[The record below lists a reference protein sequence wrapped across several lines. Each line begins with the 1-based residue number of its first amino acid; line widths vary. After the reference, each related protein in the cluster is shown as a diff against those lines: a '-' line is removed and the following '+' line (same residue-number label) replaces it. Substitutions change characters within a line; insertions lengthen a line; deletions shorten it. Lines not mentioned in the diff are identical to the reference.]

1 MAKRDFFDVIK
12 EQIAAIA
19 PGLKNLAPDIA
30 AELSRLNTQG
40 TMELASALFGNGAFV
55 PYGPG
60 QYTPK
65 PEIGKENPQQEASK
79 GEAQKEH
86 EREHSGREME

>member
-1 MAKRDFFDVIK
+1 MAKRDFGDVMK
-12 EQIAAIA
+12 EALANG
-19 PGLKNLAPDIA
+19 PWTKGLWQEVG

-65 PEIGKENPQQEASK
+65 PEAGKENPQQEASK
-79 GEAQKEH
+79 GEAQKEQ
-86 EREHSGREME
+86 EREHGGREME